1 MDRRNKKYFVLDVA
15 APYVQSFMN
24 YAKSTLGEVR
34 AYTENKCTDL
44 IEYVTQKV
52 DGMVEWANNERVS
65 LIQWITGE
73 VDTLVSN
80 AQNDINELEEEVVQ
94 KVNDHINDENNPH
107 EVILDDL
114 VEFGLTEPDGTQT
127 KKVYFKLEQP

>member
-1 MDRRNKKYFVLDVA
+1 MDRRNKKYFVIDVA
-15 APYVQSFMN
+15 TPYVQSFMR

-52 DGMVEWANNERVS
+52 DGMVEWANNERLS

-73 VDTLVSN
+73 VDALVSG
-80 AQNDINELEEEVVQ
+80 AQNDIDELEEEVVQ
-94 KVNDHINDENNPH
+94 KVNDHMSDTNNPH
-107 EVILDDL
+107 ETDFDDL
-114 VEFGLTEPDGTQT
+114 VEFGLVEPDGTQT
-127 KKVYFKLEQP
+127 KTVYLKLEDP